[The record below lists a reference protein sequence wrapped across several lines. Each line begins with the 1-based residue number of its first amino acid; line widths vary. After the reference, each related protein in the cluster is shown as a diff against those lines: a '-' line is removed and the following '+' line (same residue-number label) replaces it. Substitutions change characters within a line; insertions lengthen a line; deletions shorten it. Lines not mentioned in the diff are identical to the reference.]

1 MDAAQVKPFEITQ
14 RMVEEAYKLV
24 KKRKG
29 SAGVDEQS
37 LEDFDKELEN
47 NLYKIWNRLSSG
59 SYFPPAVLR
68 VEIPKKDGGVRP
80 LGIPTVSDRIA
91 QMVVKQ
97 YLEPKIDPHFHVDS
111 YGYRP
116 GKSAIEA
123 VGVARTRCWR
133 NDYVLDVDIKGFF
146 DSINHEL
153 LMRAVRKHTDCK
165 WVLLYIERW
174 LKAPVQYDDGTQKVR
189 EQGTPQGG
197 VISPLLANL
206 YLHYAF
212 DVWMKRN
219 YPNIPFER
227 YADDIV
233 IHCRSEAQ
241 AKMLR
246 QALDRRM
253 QQCCLSLHPEKTKIV
268 YCKDEDRRNEYPCT
282 KFVFLGYEF
291 RPRGAKN
298 RLGRIFVNFLPAVSP
313 QAQKKMS
320 ETVRA
325 WRLKWCVEK
334 TPEDLSKMFNPFIRG
349 WINYYGK
356 YYKSE
361 LFGLAGQINMHLVS
375 WATSK
380 YKRCRRKTRK
390 ARRLVGK
397 IAEAKPQLFAH
408 WELLGYRLS
417 PDGKRRAV

>member
-1 MDAAQVKPFEITQ
+1 MGHK
-14 RMVEEAYKLV
+14 
-24 KKRKG
+24 
-29 SAGVDEQS
+29 
-37 LEDFDKELEN
+37 
-47 NLYKIWNRLSSG
+47 
-59 SYFPPAVLR
+59 
-68 VEIPKKDGGVRP
+68 
-80 LGIPTVSDRIA
+80 VS
-91 QMVVKQ
+91 
-97 YLEPKIDPHFHVDS
+97 
-111 YGYRP
+111 
-116 GKSAIEA
+116 
-123 VGVARTRCWR
+123 
-133 NDYVLDVDIKGFF
+133 
-146 DSINHEL
+146 
-153 LMRAVRKHTDCK
+153 
-165 WVLLYIERW
+165 
-174 LKAPVQYDDGTQKVR
+174 

-212 DVWMKRN
+212 DVWMRRN
-219 YPNIPFER
+219 YPNITFER

-298 RLGRIFVNFLPAVSP
+298 RFERIFVNFLPAVSP

-334 TPEDLSKMFNPFIRG
+334 T
-349 WINYYGK
+349 
-356 YYKSE
+356 
-361 LFGLAGQINMHLVS
+361 
-375 WATSK
+375 
-380 YKRCRRKTRK
+380 
-390 ARRLVGK
+390 
-397 IAEAKPQLFAH
+397 AEAYP
-408 WELLGYRLS
+408 RC
-417 PDGKRRAV
+417 